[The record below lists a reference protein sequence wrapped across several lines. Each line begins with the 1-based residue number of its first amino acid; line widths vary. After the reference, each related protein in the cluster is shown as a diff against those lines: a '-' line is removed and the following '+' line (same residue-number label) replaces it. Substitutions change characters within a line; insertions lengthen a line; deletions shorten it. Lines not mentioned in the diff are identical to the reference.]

1 MLREFYDRGR
11 VITFRSEE
19 NNQTSTSDVFQNAA
33 DYFAAKEARGDTQSY
48 DYYAEAAEE
57 DVPTYR
63 VEPAKSDRSTCT
75 AKHKAALRRAE
86 DPQGGAARG
95 PDQPRGRFYTRWVRL
110 SCWRIPAKIWE
121 GLPDPSLGRGSEC
134 EG

>member
-1 MLREFYDRGR
+1 MGRGETIARCLGEPRRRRGDGLRPAATWPRSSKVIRRAYHRKVLATHPDKGGDAQEFRDVQSAFEVSASFMIEVASSPSVG
-11 VITFRSEE
+11 SEE

-63 VEPAKSDRSTCT
+63 VEPAK
-75 AKHKAALRRAE
+75 
-86 DPQGGAARG
+86 
-95 PDQPRGRFYTRWVRL
+95 
-110 SCWRIPAKIWE
+110 
-121 GLPDPSLGRGSEC
+121 
-134 EG
+134 